1 MFPTIEHIKTTPF
14 RLPMRGALRWGK
26 HSVLTE
32 ARHVLVEVILSDGA
46 VGYTEAL
53 PRPTIYGETVASI
66 CHVIEAELMPRLVGI
81 SAETLINNPLTLHN
95 TLHQI
100 KNNQTAIGAV
110 DIALHHAWTVSKGI
124 TLAEHLG
131 ATQTHVRTSYILGI
145 GDNDTM
151 LAEAQRVYD
160 AGVRVLKVK
169 VGRDLAADQERITL
183 LRQIGDDLDLYVD
196 ANETL
201 TLDDAAYRLDALR
214 ELGILYCEEP
224 IPVEYV
230 HERAALR
237 AGNHMPLIGD
247 DSCFSIRDLRRELAL
262 DTFDILNIK
271 CARTGFTESRM
282 MLDMATAAGKQ
293 IMIGSQASSR
303 IGAARNAMFAA
314 QQGIDCPSEIS
325 FWLKMEG
332 DIVSTDIHI
341 RNGWIAIHT
350 LQEAK
355 LDRALLHKAMIKT

>member
-1 MFPTIEHIKTTPF
+1 MPHIEHIKTTPF

-32 ARHVLVEVILSDGA
+32 VRHVLVEVYLSDGA
-46 VGYTEAL
+46 IGYTEAL

-66 CHVIEAELMPRLVGI
+66 CHVIEEELLPRLVGL

-110 DIALHHAWTVSKGI
+110 DIALHHAWVNSQGI

-145 GDNDTM
+145 GDHDTV
-151 LAEAQRVYD
+151 LTEAQRVYD

-183 LRQIGDDLDLYVD
+183 LRQIGGDLDLYVD

-201 TLDDAAYRLDALR
+201 TLADAAYRLDALR

-224 IPVEYV
+224 IPVEYIQA
-230 HERAALR
+230 RATLR
-237 AGNHMPLIGD
+237 AGKHMPLIAD

-262 DTFDILNIK
+262 NTFDILNIK
-271 CARTGFTESRM
+271 CARTGYTESKM
-282 MLDMATAAGKQ
+282 MLDLTTDAGKQ
-293 IMIGSQASSR
+293 MMIGSQASSR
-303 IGAARNAMFAA
+303 IGAARNAIFAA
-314 QQGIDCPSEIS
+314 RQEVTCPSEIS
-325 FWLKMEG
+325 FWLKMKG
-332 DIVSTDIHI
+332 DIVTTDVPIQD
-341 RNGWIAIHT
+341 GWIAIDDM
-350 LQEAK
+350 LNVE
-355 LDRALLHKAMIKT
+355 LDRDLLRDCLAL